1 MGIFIDPSELPEG
14 SYGFCQLL
22 YLVFTYGYVLFKSAS
37 LIGDGSEL
45 LLLIPA
51 LSNIVGSV
59 ILPILGKERVK
70 TWDVCFP
77 LVGNI
82 TVAELWCG

>member
-14 SYGFCQLL
+14 GTGFCQLL
-22 YLVFTYGYVLFKSAS
+22 YLAFTYGYVLFKSAS

-45 LLLIPA
+45 LLLVPT

-59 ILPILGKERVK
+59 VLPILGKERVK
-70 TWDVCFP
+70 KPGVCV
-77 LVGNI
+77 LH
-82 TVAELWCG
+82 L